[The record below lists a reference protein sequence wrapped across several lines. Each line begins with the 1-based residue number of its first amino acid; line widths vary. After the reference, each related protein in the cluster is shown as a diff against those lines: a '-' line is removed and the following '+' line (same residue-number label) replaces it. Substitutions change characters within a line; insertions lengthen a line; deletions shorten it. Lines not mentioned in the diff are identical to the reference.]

1 MEIET
6 VARMKLPITWI
17 IINNNGI
24 GGGVGPEAFESLQ
37 KAGTLP
43 VGALMPE
50 TRYDMVSAWNRII
63 RYFQDLTPCYF
74 VQFADAVGGK
84 GYICRTPA
92 EIRTALT
99 EALTL
104 KKLTIINVLI
114 SPSGGRKAQSFAWLE
129 RKESKM

>member
-1 MEIET
+1 MTFALFHQGVGSGYAIAAAVARPDLRTVVIQGDSAFGFSGMEIET

-50 TRYDMVSAWNRII
+50 TRYDMVRLQLAR
-63 RYFQDLTPCYF
+63 
-74 VQFADAVGGK
+74 
-84 GYICRTPA
+84 
-92 EIRTALT
+92 
-99 EALTL
+99 
-104 KKLTIINVLI
+104 
-114 SPSGGRKAQSFAWLE
+114 
-129 RKESKM
+129 